1 MAPSLIAPKHQHL
14 SPNSP
19 SSSTVNL
26 PHSSSAAAELG
37 CVNCRCSSGKDANES
52 THVDDPSQNLVHAM
66 SNLSLNPHFKSL
78 NLDLHL
84 LHDNITIDRIPK
96 LPPCNISFAPL
107 TPEAKS
113 ADSFHQSSLIP
124 EKMPPSF
131 VQPHPPFHV
140 YPSRV
145 RDIRELTK
153 PGAYKRAFH
162 FEIDVSDYPLP
173 EGEQW
178 MVGGSFGLMAPNS
191 DDAVSHLLHLL
202 HVPPDVADAP
212 VLLKTNGGRWPTIWA
227 EDMARELPTTRRELL
242 KWSSDFMSV
251 PPKKQLIRLLAE
263 YAESPA
269 EKQILLFLVSRLGQ
283 RAFCDLR
290 ANNNVTL
297 LTLLEAFSSVKLPLD
312 HLLSI
317 LPQLM
322 PRWYSLSNDPAQHNG
337 ILEFAVALVEIEKA
351 GGGIRYGIGSG
362 FLYRL
367 AKQWMD
373 GKRDLILPMYRGLHR
388 NAFVTHFTSDGPM
401 CLIGTGVGIAPFRGF
416 VQRRLM
422 NASCAG
428 KVWIFH
434 GCRDSELDEL
444 YHGEWEHRNDDSRS
458 DSSNSVSNQN
468 NTEVDALEFHND
480 PREGPHHLVV
490 ESRSCKRVYVQD
502 ELRQKGDIVWNVL
515 NHPNGK
521 IYLCGGKQGL
531 LRGVDDALRDIC
543 MKFGSMS
550 HSEASNQLATWQ
562 NPLSLKY
569 IKEIW

>member
-1 MAPSLIAPKHQHL
+1 MAPSVISQKHQHL
-14 SPNSP
+14 YPNPP
-19 SSSTVNL
+19 SSSTVNI
-26 PHSSSAAAELG
+26 PHSSSSAAELG
-37 CVNCRCSSGKDANES
+37 CVNCRCSSNKDANES
-52 THVDDPSQNLVHAM
+52 AHLNDPSQTLADSMSSLV
-66 SNLSLNPHFKSL
+66 LNPHFQSL
-78 NLDLHL
+78 NLDLRL

-96 LPPCNISFAPL
+96 LPARNVSFTPL
-107 TPEAKS
+107 TPEAKA
-113 ADSFHQSSLIP
+113 ADSSHPSPLIP

-140 YPSRV
+140 YPSPV
-145 RDIRELTK
+145 TNIRELTK
-153 PGAYKRAFH
+153 PNAYKRAFH
-162 FEIDVSDYPLP
+162 FEIDVSNYPLP
-173 EGEQW
+173 DGEEW
-178 MVGGSFGLMAPNS
+178 MVGGSFGLMAPN
-191 DDAVSHLLHLL
+191 DDAVVNHLLLL
-202 HVPPDVADAP
+202 LQIPNDVADAP
-212 VLLKTNGGRWPTIWA
+212 ILLKTNGGRWPTIWA

-242 KWSSDFMSV
+242 KWSSDFMSA

-263 YAESPA
+263 YAENPT

-297 LTLLEAFSSVKLPLD
+297 LTLLEAFPSVKLPLD
-312 HLLSI
+312 HLLSV

-337 ILEFAVALVEIEKA
+337 ILEFAVALVEIEKV
-351 GGGIRYGIGSG
+351 GGGVHYGIGSG
-362 FLYRL
+362 FLYHL

-373 GKRDLILPMYRGLHR
+373 GKRDLVLPMFRGLHR

-434 GCRDSELDEL
+434 GCRNSELDEL
-444 YHGEWEHRNDDSRS
+444 YHGEWENQSENSGLDSPGS
-458 DSSNSVSNQN
+458 PAKQN

-480 PREGPHHLVV
+480 PKEGPHHMVV
-490 ESRSCKRVYVQD
+490 ESRSHRKVYVQD
-502 ELRQKGDIVWNVL
+502 ELRMKGDIVWNVL

-531 LRGVDDALRDIC
+531 LRGVDEALKDIC
-543 MKFGSMS
+543 MQYGSMS
-550 HSEASNQLATWQ
+550 QNEAANQLATWQ